1 MNSGVIIHVEKPQK
15 KKSMP
20 GKFALQGIIFTR
32 RLQSDIVSLFVMSMR
47 IIYSICNVNSNP
59 SGYCRILLNDP
70 ELAKQQINISRPLFW
85 VRLINLTCM
94 PFSSRYKIF
103 SWHV

>member
-20 GKFALQGIIFTR
+20 GKFALQGIIFTT
-32 RLQSDIVSLFVMSMR
+32 RLQSDIVLLFVMFMR
-47 IIYSICNVNSNP
+47 IYSICNVNSDP
-59 SGYCRILLNDP
+59 SGYCRILLNDL

-94 PFSSRYKIF
+94 PFSASCKII
-103 SWHV
+103 SWPV